1 MSQLSEF
8 VKKGATGLAQLVEII
23 PVAVMVEYYP
33 PLLARLRRRPVRAM
47 AFAAAA
53 TTSPEAMIGDS
64 PSTMAPAPAGGS
76 ARGVPHRTSRDAA
89 DWTRRRSD

>member
-1 MSQLSEF
+1 MWHFTEC

-23 PVAVMVEYYP
+23 PVAVMVEHYP

-47 AFAAAA
+47 AFATAA
-53 TTSPEAMIGDS
+53 TTSPEVMIGDS
-64 PSTMAPAPAGGS
+64 TATMALAPAGGS
-76 ARGVPHRTSRDAA
+76 VRGVPHRTARDAA